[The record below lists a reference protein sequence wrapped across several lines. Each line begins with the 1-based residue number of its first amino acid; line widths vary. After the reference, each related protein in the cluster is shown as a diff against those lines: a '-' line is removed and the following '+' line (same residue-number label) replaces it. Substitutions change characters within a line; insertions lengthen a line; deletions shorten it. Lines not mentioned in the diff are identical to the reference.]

1 MQTRN
6 IVLTDHQSAFI
17 KGLVSAGRYQNASE
31 VLRAGL
37 RLVERQEAE
46 CRAYLEALREAVHV
60 GIADIEAGRFRE
72 FSEPGSL
79 RNYLLDLAEQTFAEE
94 SSDTNREQ

>member
-1 MQTRN
+1 MPTLN
-6 IVLTDHQSAFI
+6 IVLTDHESAFI
-17 KGLVSAGRYQNASE
+17 KDLVSSGRYQNASE
-31 VLRAGL
+31 VLLAGL
-37 RLVERQEAE
+37 RLVERQEA
-46 CRAYLEALREAVHV
+46 LSEAVHA

-79 RNYLLDLAEQTFAEE
+79 RNYLLDLAEQTFAEK

>member
-1 MQTRN
+1 MPTLN
-6 IVLTDHQSAFI
+6 IVLTDHESAFI
-17 KGLVSAGRYQNASE
+17 KDLVSSGRYQNASE

-37 RLVERQEAE
+37 RLVERQEA
-46 CRAYLEALREAVHV
+46 LSEAVHA

-79 RNYLLDLAEQTFAEE
+79 RNYLLDLAEQTFAEK

>member
-1 MQTRN
+1 MPTRN

-17 KGLVSAGRYQNASE
+17 KDLVSSGRCQDASE

-37 RLVERQEAE
+37 RLVERQEA
-46 CRAYLEALREAVHV
+46 LREAAHA

-79 RNYLLDLAEQTFAEE
+79 RNCLLDLAEQTFAEE